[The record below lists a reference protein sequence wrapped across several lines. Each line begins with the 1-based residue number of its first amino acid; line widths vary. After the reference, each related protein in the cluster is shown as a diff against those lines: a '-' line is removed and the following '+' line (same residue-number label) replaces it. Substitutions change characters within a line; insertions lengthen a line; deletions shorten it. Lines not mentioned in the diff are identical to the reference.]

1 MRALSLIGLVFF
13 AVVAAFRCAGAQS
26 SDIAIETTGRGPVA
40 TVMVADCPV
49 SLESEAGER
58 GLYLHYRNDCGQPL
72 ADKLALL
79 GGLASALAPQPMPE
93 RLTLFIGRVVITL
106 PDLAGEAA
114 EASLGASAW
123 DAKRARK
130 DSGYANKTFAG
141 LIEEAPTT
149 RLLAGTL
156 AAWKLRLARVSVEKV
171 LAGKPAETP
180 FASRIESTRI
190 VPFDALTYFIFERQA
205 P

>member
-1 MRALSLIGLVFF
+1 MRVAPVIGLVFL
-13 AVVAAFRCAGAQS
+13 AAVAALRPAAAQS
-26 SDIAIETTGRGPVA
+26 SDIAIEATSQGAVA

-58 GLYLHYRNDCGQPL
+58 GLYLRYRNDCDQPL

-79 GGLASALAPQPMPE
+79 GGLASALAPQPAPE
-93 RLTLFIGRVVITL
+93 RITLFIGRVVITL

-114 EASLGASAW
+114 EASLGPAAW

-130 DSGYANKTFAG
+130 ESGYANKTFAG
-141 LIEEAPTT
+141 LIEAAPTT

-156 AAWKLRLARVSVEKV
+156 AAWKLRLAHVSVEKV

-180 FASRIESTRI
+180 FAGRLEGTRI